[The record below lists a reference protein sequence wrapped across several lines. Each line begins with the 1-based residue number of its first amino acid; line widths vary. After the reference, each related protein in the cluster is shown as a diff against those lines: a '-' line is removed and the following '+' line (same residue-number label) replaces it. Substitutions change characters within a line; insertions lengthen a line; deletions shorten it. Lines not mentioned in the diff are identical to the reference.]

1 MKENRK
7 SRVCKSDRIPFLM
20 PLRNF
25 LEGIKDDKRIRTTH
39 SAVFLTLYGLW
50 LENDGQNPI
59 PVKKK
64 EAMAKAKIISQM
76 TWHRT
81 IIELN
86 EYGYVDYQPT
96 YNRTRV
102 STVSL

>member
-1 MKENRK
+1 
-7 SRVCKSDRIPFLM
+7 M

-25 LEGIKDDKRIRTTH
+25 LEGIKDDQRIRTTH

-50 LENDGQNPI
+50 LENNGENPI
-59 PVKKK
+59 PICKK
-64 EAMAKAKIISQM
+64 EVMEKAKIISPM

-96 YNRTRV
+96 FNRTSI

>member
-7 SRVCKSDRIPFLM
+7 SQECTSDQSTLLM

-25 LEGIKDDKRIRTTH
+25 LEGIKDDHRIRTTH
-39 SAVFLTLYGLW
+39 TAVFLTLYGLW
-50 LENDGQNPI
+50 LENNGKNPI
-59 PVKKK
+59 PIIKRKVM
-64 EAMAKAKIISQM
+64 EKAKIISQM

-81 IIELN
+81 MIELD

-96 YNRTRV
+96 FNRTRV

>member
-1 MKENRK
+1 MEENRK
-7 SRVCKSDRIPFLM
+7 SKECKSDKIPFLM

-25 LEGIKDDKRIRTTH
+25 LEGIKDDQRIRTTH

-50 LENDGQNPI
+50 LENNGENPI
-59 PVKKK
+59 PICKK
-64 EAMAKAKIISQM
+64 EVMEKAKIISPM

-96 YNRTRV
+96 FNRTSI

>member
-1 MKENRK
+1 
-7 SRVCKSDRIPFLM
+7 M

-25 LEGIKDDKRIRTTH
+25 LEGIKDDGRIRPVH
-39 SAVFLTLYGLW
+39 SAVFLTLYNLW
-50 LENDGQNPI
+50 LENDGKNPVPI
-59 PVKKK
+59 RKK
-64 EAMAKAKIISQM
+64 EVMEKAKITSPM

-81 IIELN
+81 IIELD

-102 STVSL
+102 SMVSLSIN

>member
-1 MKENRK
+1 MKESRK
-7 SRVCKSDRIPFLM
+7 SRECRSDQLSLLM

-25 LEGIKDDKRIRTTH
+25 LEGIKDDPRIRTTH
-39 SAVFLTLYGLW
+39 TAVFLTLYGLW
-50 LENDGQNPI
+50 LDNNGNNPI
-59 PVKKK
+59 PIMKRKVM
-64 EAMAKAKIISQM
+64 EKAKIISQM

-86 EYGYVDYQPT
+86 EYGYIEYQPT
-96 YNRTRV
+96 YNRTRI

>member
-7 SRVCKSDRIPFLM
+7 SKVLESDKIPFLM

-25 LEGIKDDKRIRTTH
+25 LEGIKNDERIRTTH

-50 LENDGQNPI
+50 LENNGQNPI
-59 PVKKK
+59 AIKKK
-64 EAMAKAKIISQM
+64 EVMAKAKIISQM